1 MAIDSRQ
8 ITDLYGI
15 RKGYAVFAT
24 GKGKNKRYGI
34 IDRDGKIVAEPEF
47 LESTLRFSNER
58 YIQCCTTASYNPLNI
73 DCSIPEAEHGLPSTR
88 IEGHGP

>member
-1 MAIDSRQ
+1 MAIDTRQ

-58 YIQCCTTASYNPLNI
+58 YIQCCTTASYNPRYRLFDTENGTWVAI
-73 DCSIPEAEHGLPSTR
+73 DPN
-88 IEGHGP
+88 